1 MRQTPTLW
9 PYSRQGMGAQLGEKI
24 ADILQGKVPVPTKT
38 QVFNMGNQTE
48 WNSKNAAEWKP
59 YDKRVKYPGLQ

>member
-1 MRQTPTLW
+1 
-9 PYSRQGMGAQLGEKI
+9 MGAQLGEKI

-59 YDKRVKYPGLQ
+59 YDKRVKYRGLR

>member
-1 MRQTPTLW
+1 
-9 PYSRQGMGAQLGEKI
+9 MGAQLGEKI

-48 WNSKNAAEWKP
+48 WNSKNAAE
-59 YDKRVKYPGLQ
+59 